1 MKGQFFHTGLQF
13 FKRISKMFEKRDNK
27 QAGDKRET
35 IQEIAIKLAEE
46 QLRTLQLESGP
57 KERTV
62 FVLGSRGAG
71 KSTALHKFF
80 EREDNPRPTL
90 ALEYSYGRRTS
101 GTQKQV
107 LNIWELGALDNAEQL
122 ISVPLRTHGLENFA
136 AIIMLDLSQPKRVW
150 PELERIYQALRS
162 TSSKLL
168 SPDEEQMYR
177 ERMADRLKK
186 DHNDLECLE
195 LMSFPIVIVGG
206 KYDLFKDFDAELK
219 QHICH
224 CLRSMAHLIGGSVL
238 FYSNKIPKLAKTLR
252 DTISH
257 LGFGS
262 PTHPFRSHVTDS
274 ADALSIWFGTDS
286 WDQIGSVGVL
296 SVERIGA
303 LLANEAPQLN
313 EVGKKRSAKSKTHI
327 NDPAKDPG
335 FRESIIDEMRA
346 QKDKELQALITES
359 QLRGQFETI
368 V

>member
-1 MKGQFFHTGLQF
+1 MKGQFLHTGLQF
-13 FKRISKMFEKRDNK
+13 FKRITKMFEKRDNTT
-27 QAGDKRET
+27 AGNKPET

-46 QLRTLQLESGP
+46 QLRTLQTESGP

-62 FVLGSRGAG
+62 FMLGSRGAG

-80 EREDNPRPTL
+80 DRDDNPRPTL

-107 LNIWELGALDNAEQL
+107 LNVWELGALDNAEQL
-122 ISVPLRTHGLENFA
+122 ISVPLQTHGLENFA

-150 PELERIYQALRS
+150 PELERIYQALRAAS
-162 TSSKLL
+162 NKLL
-168 SPDEEQMYR
+168 SVEEEQTYR

-186 DHNDLECLE
+186 DHNDLESLE
-195 LMSFPIVIVGG
+195 LMPFPVVIVGG

-219 QHICH
+219 QHICR
-224 CLRSMAHLIGGSVL
+224 CLRSMAHLVGGSVL
-238 FYSNKIPKLAKTLR
+238 FYSSKIPKLSKILR

-262 PTHPFRSHVTDS
+262 PSNPFRAHVTDS
-274 ADALSIWFGTDS
+274 TEAVSIWFGTDS

-296 SVERIGA
+296 SVERIGS
-303 LLANEAPQLN
+303 LLAAEAPQLN
-313 EVGKKRSAKSKTHI
+313 EVGKTNSAKSKAQI
-327 NDPAKDPG
+327 NNPAKDPG
-335 FRESIIDEMRA
+335 FAESVIDELRA
-346 QKDKELQALITES
+346 QKDKELQAIVKEA